1 MQAAGTSGPEP
12 LGRPVLIAIA
22 GLGVTQI
29 IGWGSTYYLLTI
41 LGQPISAALGLS
53 PALVSGGMSL
63 FLILGALTGPFTGRF
78 MDRRGARP
86 GMAAGSVIAATG
98 LALLSQ
104 ASSGASYIAA
114 WFVIGLSAPLI
125 LYPAA
130 FTALTQ
136 AAPQNPRRAITLL
149 TLPGGLASTIFWP
162 LTSHLSTVLDWRGIC
177 LLYAGLN
184 FCICL
189 PIHLLLLPSG
199 GTGRP
204 GATTGTAGGGLPAPA
219 RPRAFALFA
228 IMLALNALLV
238 TGMLN
243 QIMVLLTGLGQQ
255 PAHAVVFAMIFGVSQ
270 LSARV
275 VDMLAAHRTDAL
287 SAAVAVM
294 TGFCLSLTGL
304 LVAGAAPVSGLVF
317 AVLFGASNGILTII
331 RGTLVLQ
338 LFGVAGYG
346 EKLGTLTVA
355 QGFAGATGPMLT
367 AAILGAFG
375 PLPTVAFCMG
385 LALLAL
391 TAMLALFRHVRRYQ
405 PHDGVAHP

>member
-41 LGQPISAALGLS
+41 LGQPIGATLGLS

-63 FLILGALTGPFTGRF
+63 FLILGALAGPFTGRF

-86 GMAAGSVIAATG
+86 GMAAGSVIAASG

-104 ASSGASYIAA
+104 AGGAVGYIAA
-114 WFVIGLSAPLI
+114 WFVIGLSASLI

-149 TLPGGLASTIFWP
+149 TLPGGLASTVFWP
-162 LTSHLSTVLDWRGIC
+162 LTNHLSTFLDWRDIC

-184 FCICL
+184 LCICL
-189 PIHLLLLPSG
+189 PIHLLLPAG
-199 GTGRP
+199 GSRRP
-204 GATTGTAGGGLPAPA
+204 GATAGAAGGGLPAPA

-255 PAHAVVFAMIFGVSQ
+255 PAHAVLFAMIFGVSQ

-294 TGFCLSLTGL
+294 AGFCLSLTGL
-304 LVAGAAPVSGLVF
+304 LVAGAAPASGLAF

-338 LFGVAGYG
+338 LFGIAGYG

-355 QGFAGATGPMLT
+355 QGFAGAAGPMVIAT
-367 AAILGAFG
+367 ILGTFG
-375 PLPTVAFCMG
+375 PLPTVAVCMG

-391 TAMLALFRHVRRYQ
+391 MAMLALFRHVRRYP
-405 PHDGVAHP
+405 PHDGEAGL